1 MSNKSHPVRKLTSR
15 MLCERYNV
23 VTRTID
29 RWTAAGILPQPLVIN
44 GYRYWD
50 EAEVEQRERERMGA
64 ERTSPAS
71 GCAAA
76 ASREKAA

>member
-1 MSNKSHPVRKLTSR
+1 MKQGVLMSDKFCRVRKLTSR

-29 RWTAAGILPQPLVIN
+29 RWTAAGILPQPMRIN

-50 EAEVEQRERERMGA
+50 EDQVEQFDRLR
-64 ERTSPAS
+64 
-71 GCAAA
+71 AAA
-76 ASREKAA
+76 EGQAAA

>member
-1 MSNKSHPVRKLTSR
+1 MSEKFRKVRKLTSR

-29 RWTAAGILPQPLVIN
+29 RWTAAGILPAPLVIN

-50 EAEVEQRERERMGA
+50 EDEVEQFERARMGA
-64 ERTSPAS
+64 GRTRPAS

-76 ASREKAA
+76 ASQGEAA